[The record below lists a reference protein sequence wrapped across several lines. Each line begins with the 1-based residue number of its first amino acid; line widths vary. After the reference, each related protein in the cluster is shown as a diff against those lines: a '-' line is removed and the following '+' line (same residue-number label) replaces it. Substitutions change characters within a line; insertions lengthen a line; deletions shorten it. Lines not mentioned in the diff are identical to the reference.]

1 MSGREIAT
9 VQLPPGQRAR
19 LARAGFRTVE
29 DVIALGPVDLA
40 KELEISNEEALEI
53 LDVVKGAKPGAENPP
68 TQSSSALEMLKQERV
83 QAGIITF
90 CGAWDGMLGNG
101 IPLGKLTE
109 VCGPP
114 GIGKTQLGI
123 QLAVDVQIPQCF
135 SGVEGEAIYIDT
147 EGSFVAERAR
157 DIAAGVLQHLQT
169 VSAQPNN
176 AEHAQACA
184 ELSLAGMLS
193 RIHLFRAHT
202 HHELIALSFLLEDF
216 CKEHPNVRLVVVDSI
231 AFHFRQEFASMALR
245 SRLLHG
251 IAQTLIRLA
260 VSHNLAVVLT
270 NQMTTKLG
278 GESRG
283 QLVPA
288 LGESWGHMCTNRI
301 VLSWQRGVR
310 CATLAKSPTLPE
322 TTINYDVTPAGIRD
336 VWVADL
342 APADG
347 PAVKRTRGDAV

>member
-1 MSGREIAT
+1 MAAREIST
-9 VQLPPGQRAR
+9 FPLPPSQRAR
-19 LARAGFRTVE
+19 LAKAGFRTVE
-29 DVIALGPVDLA
+29 EVIALGPLELA
-40 KELEISNEEALEI
+40 AELRSSNEEALEI
-53 LDVVKGAKPGAENPP
+53 LDVFKGGAKASGSGESK
-68 TQSSSALEMLKQERV
+68 QQQQQSSALELLRQERT
-83 QAGIITF
+83 QSSIITF
-90 CGAWDGMLGNG
+90 CDPWDRMLGG
-101 IPLGKLTE
+101 GVPLGKLTE
-109 VCGPP
+109 ICGPP

-135 SGVEGEAIYIDT
+135 AGVEGEAIYIDT

-157 DIAAGVLQHLQT
+157 DIAGAALHHLSS
-169 VSAQPNN
+169 VAADPSN
-176 AEHAQACA
+176 AEHTKACA
-184 ELSLAGMLS
+184 ALDVAGMLS

-202 HHELIALSFLLEDF
+202 HNELIALTYLLEDF
-216 CKEHPNVRLVVVDSI
+216 CAEHPNVRLVVVDSI

-260 VSHNLAVVLT
+260 VAHNLAVVLT

-288 LGESWGHMCTNRI
+288 LGESWGHMCTNRV

-310 CATLAKSPTLPE
+310 CATLAKSPTQPE
-322 TTINYDVTPAGIRD
+322 TTINYDVTAAGIRD
-336 VWVADL
+336 VWVAD
-342 APADG
+342 PA
-347 PAVKRTRGDAV
+347 AKRARPE